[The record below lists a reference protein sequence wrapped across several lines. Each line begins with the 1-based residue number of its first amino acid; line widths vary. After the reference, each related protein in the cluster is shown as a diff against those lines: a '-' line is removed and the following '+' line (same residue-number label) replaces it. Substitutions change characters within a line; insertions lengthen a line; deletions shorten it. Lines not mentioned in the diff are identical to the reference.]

1 MDIKKLNELDFAQI
15 KGLFK
20 DPQVRKYSIVG
31 GTLLLCLLYFIFLI
45 IPQFITVAKVSRQVK
60 DLRANVE
67 TVENRSRRIDDMRK
81 RYESLQEELGKYSK
95 HLPAEKEITTLLEGF
110 ASIAKQSN
118 VRILSITPYRVRT
131 PEGSK
136 ELRKYYYEMPVKITA
151 KSGYHQLSRFVSSL
165 EKGKRIIVIDD
176 LQIRYDKNTP
186 RMHNVI
192 VMVKTY
198 VSKEEKK

>member
-1 MDIKKLNELDFAQI
+1 MIDLKKINELDISQI

-20 DPQVRKYSIVG
+20 DPEVRKYSIVG

-45 IPQFITVAKVSRQVK
+45 IPQFITVAKVSRQGG
-60 DLRANVE
+60 DLRANIE

-81 RYESLQEELGKYSK
+81 RLESLKEELGKHSK
-95 HLPAEKEITTLLEGF
+95 HLPAEKAMPKLLEGF

-118 VRILSITPYRVRT
+118 VRILSITPSRLRT
-131 PEGSK
+131 AEGSE
-136 ELRKYYYEMPVKITA
+136 ELRQYYYEMPVKITA
-151 KSGYHQLSRFVSSL
+151 KSGYHQLGRFISSL

-176 LQIRYDKNTP
+176 LQIWYDKNTP

-198 VSKEEKK
+198 VSKK